1 MARKNNSY
9 LQAVSTF
16 MMSID
21 LLDKYT
27 LTKEGETLSLTAEI
41 AEHKK
46 TFQGTMPELPEMLQ
60 EVGTWMVELP
70 KSIWIDKK

>member
-1 MARKNNSY
+1 MMRKNNTY
-9 LQAVSTF
+9 LQAVATF

-21 LLDKYT
+21 LLDKYS

-46 TFQGTMPELPEMLQ
+46 TFQGSMPEMPALLQ
-60 EVGTWMVELP
+60 EVGMWMTSLP